1 MSDDLKKSQLRTIQY
16 QHVDGTFELT
26 FGGTFLLMAVSLYL
40 VSHLAHPD
48 SSLLSFAPLVV
59 FVGGAF
65 LIDAL
70 VQRFRRQVT
79 YQRSGFI
86 TYRKPQPLKR
96 TKRLAIWIGVPL
108 LTVLFLAVLFLN
120 RSRFPA
126 GSQDSALLEI
136 PVFSGLL
143 FSGLWAIMGWKL
155 ALPRFYLI
163 AAATLL
169 ISAGLFVIGVGVY
182 PGMAVLIG
190 AMGVLLCVSG
200 GVTLWKYLRSNR
212 PLEDP
217 SPADG
222 NHGRK

>member
-1 MSDDLKKSQLRTIQY
+1 MANDLKNSQLRVIQY

-26 FGGTFLLMAVSLYL
+26 FGGTFLLMAISLYL
-40 VSHLAHPD
+40 VSRLAHPN
-48 SSLLSFAPLVV
+48 SSLLVFAPLVV
-59 FVGGAF
+59 LVGGAF

-79 YQRSGFI
+79 YRRSGFI
-86 TYRKPQPLKR
+86 AYRQPQPLKR
-96 TKRLAIWIGVPL
+96 STRLVIWIGVPL
-108 LTVLFLAVLFLN
+108 LTVLFLAVLFLY

-136 PVFSGLL
+136 PVFSGIL

-169 ISAGLFVIGVGVY
+169 ISAGLFVSRVGVY
-182 PGMAVLIG
+182 QGMALLVG
-190 AMGVLLCVSG
+190 AMGTLLCASG
-200 GVTLWKYLRSNR
+200 GITLWKYLHDTPPPQDSQMTQ
-212 PLEDP
+212 
-217 SPADG
+217 
-222 NHGRK
+222 